1 MTARLLVILV
11 AAVVLPFS
19 FLSAL
24 CRETRYAF
32 KSAWLEMLC
41 EIPSIRRAWRAK
53 SIRPEKW
60 Q

>member
-1 MTARLLVILV
+1 MIARLFIIIV
-11 AAVVLPFS
+11 AGVVLPGS

-24 CRETRYAF
+24 CREMGHAF

-41 EIPSIRRAWRAK
+41 ELPSIRRAWRAK

>member
-1 MTARLLVILV
+1 MIARLFVILV
-11 AAVVLPFS
+11 AGAVLPYS

-24 CRETRYAF
+24 CREIGQAF

-41 EIPSIRRAWRAK
+41 ELPSIRRAWRAK

-60 Q
+60 